1 MGPSIHHEGAP
12 CWWRETPDLTRAFDL
27 ATLASGKG
35 PEGAECPS
43 ESENVFVGGIWENV
57 EEHVLIIQNSVGRL
71 RSWQAVAS
79 LFLLPLPVTLG
90 KIVIQ
95 NYRNA
100 YLQLK

>member
-1 MGPSIHHEGAP
+1 MSQRGISS
-12 CWWRETPDLTRAFDL
+12 RF
-27 ATLASGKG
+27 S
-35 PEGAECPS
+35 ECPS

-57 EEHVLIIQNSVGRL
+57 EEHVLIIQNRVGRL

-95 NYRNA
+95 NYRSA